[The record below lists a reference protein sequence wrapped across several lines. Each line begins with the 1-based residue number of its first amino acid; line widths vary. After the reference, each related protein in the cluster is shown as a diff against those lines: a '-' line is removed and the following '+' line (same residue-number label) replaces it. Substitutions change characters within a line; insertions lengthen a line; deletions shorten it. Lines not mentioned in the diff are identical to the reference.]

1 MELPN
6 FLMRDADGFIH
17 LTGHRIG
24 LASLIHYY
32 NEGLSVEMLA
42 CEYPSVSLSLV
53 HKVIAFY
60 LENRVAVDEYIARSK
75 GETEQQR
82 SVAPKGPS
90 LSELRKRME
99 TMRRAT
105 GP

>member
-1 MELPN
+1 VELPN
-6 FLMRDADGFIH
+6 FLTRDADGFIH

-32 NEGLSVEMLA
+32 NEGLSAEMLA

-60 LENRVAVDEYIARSK
+60 LENRAGVDEYITRC
-75 GETEQQR
+75 EDEIERQR
-82 SVAPKGPS
+82 SLAAKGPS
-90 LSELRKRME
+90 ASELRKRME
-99 TMRRAT
+99 SMRRAT
-105 GP
+105 SP

>member
-6 FLMRDADGFIH
+6 FLTRDSDGFIH

-32 NEGLSVEMLA
+32 NEGLSAEMLA
-42 CEYPSVSLSLV
+42 CEYPSVALSLL

-60 LENRVAVDEYIARSK
+60 LENRVAVDDYIARC
-75 GETEQQR
+75 EDEIAQQR
-82 SVAPKGPS
+82 SLAPRGPS
-90 LSELRKRME
+90 ASELRKRME
-99 TMRRAT
+99 NMRRAT
-105 GP
+105 TP

>member
-1 MELPN
+1 VELPN
-6 FLMRDADGFIH
+6 FLTRDADGFIH

-32 NEGLSVEMLA
+32 NEGLSAEMLA

-60 LENRVAVDEYIARSK
+60 LENKAGVDEYITRC
-75 GETEQQR
+75 EDEIERQR
-82 SVAPKGPS
+82 SRTAKGPS
-90 LSELRKRME
+90 ASELRKRME
-99 TMRRAT
+99 SMRRAT
-105 GP
+105 SP

>member
-32 NEGLSVEMLA
+32 NEGLSAEMLA
-42 CEYPSVSLSLV
+42 CEYPCVLQ
-53 HKVIAFY
+53 
-60 LENRVAVDEYIARSK
+60 
-75 GETEQQR
+75 GWW
-82 SVAPKGPS
+82 
-90 LSELRKRME
+90 
-99 TMRRAT
+99 
-105 GP
+105 